1 MAILKRIGEKIK
13 KGGEKAQKIGKHLAG
28 MAEKMGS
35 IQVPDIGE
43 IDRKLSTVEPYRAP
57 KKRTTTQPKKK
68 RTTQKKYKNAAIFVV
83 HGSETE
89 DGKHTVYYS
98 VSGDLNAGRKKKFT
112 NWQQALKFARE
123 KARQWGVKVEVSR

>member
-1 MAILKRIGEKIK
+1 MAILKRIREKIK
-13 KGGEKAQKIGKHLAG
+13 KGGEKAQKLGKHLAG

-57 KKRTTTQPKKK
+57 KKRTTTKPKKG
-68 RTTQKKYKNAAIFVV
+68 TQKKYKNAAIFVV

-123 KARQWGVKVEVSR
+123 KAKQWGVKVEVSR

>member
-1 MAILKRIGEKIK
+1 MAILKRIREKIK

-57 KKRTTTQPKKK
+57 KKRTTTKPKKGTK
-68 RTTQKKYKNAAIFVV
+68 KKYKNAAIFVV

-123 KARQWGVKVEVSR
+123 KAKQWGVKVEVSR

>member
-1 MAILKRIGEKIK
+1 MAILKGIGEKIK

-57 KKRTTTQPKKK
+57 KKRTTKTKKP
-68 RTTQKKYKNAAIFVV
+68 TQKKYKNAAIFVV

-98 VSGDLNAGRKKKFT
+98 VSGDLNTGRKKKFT

>member
-35 IQVPDIGE
+35 MKVPDIWE

-57 KKRTTTQPKKK
+57 KKRTTTKPKKG
-68 RTTQKKYKNAAIFVV
+68 TQKKYKNAAIFVV

-123 KARQWGVKVEVSR
+123 KAKQWGVKVEVSR

>member
-1 MAILKRIGEKIK
+1 MGVLKRIGEKIK

-28 MAEKMGS
+28 VAEKMGS

-43 IDRKLSTVEPYRAP
+43 IDRKLSTIEPYRAP
-57 KKRTTTQPKKK
+57 KKKTTAKPKKW
-68 RTTQKKYKNAAIFVV
+68 TQKKYKNAAIFVV

-89 DGKHTVYYS
+89 DGEHTVYYS

-112 NWQQALKFARE
+112 NWQQALKFVRE
-123 KARQWGVKVEVSR
+123 KAKQWGIKVEVSR